1 MMRTTVMVIGQL
13 CRRSPVYCLMALF
26 ALLTGACGRSDLPHP
41 LEPIPIHAT
50 ATSIASTPS
59 PPAPVAVRTEE
70 VDDSVLPTYIS
81 KYWPNTDFSKHSVS
95 YSEIVA
101 GTEAKVGIPAI
112 DDPTFHPVSE
122 APDYMLED
130 EAVLAVEIDG
140 DARAYPMAML
150 IFHEIVND
158 TVGGVPVVVTY
169 CPLCNSAIVFRREVD
184 GRLFDFGVSGNL
196 RLSDLL
202 MYDRQTESWWQ
213 QITGEAVVGELTGM
227 KLEFLPASVVS
238 WGEFKG
244 SYPDGLL
251 LSQETGHDF
260 PYGQFIYYGY
270 DAPESWPV
278 LLKTLPDLRLP
289 SMERVVAITI
299 YGRGVAYPLS
309 YVAKK
314 GVLHDSVGGLDLVIF
329 HAGDRL
335 SAYPAGDGENRRVI
349 GSTGVFE
356 ADLDGRRLSFSLRD
370 GGITDDETG
379 STWNILGRAVDGPL
393 AGSELKPIVHG
404 NHFWFAWAAHTPDT
418 LIQGEVENWP
428 PILRSQ

>member
-1 MMRTTVMVIGQL
+1 MGTGQL
-13 CRRSPVYCLMALF
+13 CRLSLVSGVT
-26 ALLTGACGRSDLPHP
+26 ALLALLAVACGQRDSFRPP
-41 LEPIPIHAT
+41 EPAQVRPT
-50 ATSIASTPS
+50 AETVAPTPS
-59 PPAPVAVRTEE
+59 PLVHVAPRTKE

-81 KYWPNTDFSKHSVS
+81 RYWPNTDFSKHSVS

-101 GTEAKVGIPAI
+101 GTEPRVGIPAI

-130 EAVLAVEIDG
+130 EAVLAVEIAG
-140 DARAYPMAML
+140 DARAYPLAML

-169 CPLCNSAIVFRREVD
+169 CPLCNSAVVFRREVD

-213 QITGEAVVGELTGM
+213 QITGEAVVGELTGTR
-227 KLEFLPASVVS
+227 LEFLPAPLVS
-238 WGEFKG
+238 WGEFKS
-244 SYPDGLL
+244 SYPEGLL
-251 LSQETGHDF
+251 LSRDTGYDF
-260 PYGQFIYYGY
+260 PYGQFVYYGY

-289 SMERVVAITI
+289 SMERVVAFTVDGQGI
-299 YGRGVAYPLS
+299 AYPLS
-309 YVAKK
+309 YVART
-314 GVLHDSVGGLDLVIF
+314 GVLHDSIGGLDLVIF
-329 HAGDRL
+329 HAGSRQ
-335 SAYPAGDGENRRVI
+335 SPYPAGNGEERRVI

-356 ADLDGRRLSFSLRD
+356 ASLDDRILSFTLRD
-370 GGITDDETG
+370 GRIMDEETG
-379 STWNILGRAVDGPL
+379 STWNILGRAVEGPL
-393 AGSELKPIVHG
+393 AGNELTPIVHG

-418 LIQGEVENWP
+418 LIRGEVENWP
-428 PILRSQ
+428 PVLRSQ